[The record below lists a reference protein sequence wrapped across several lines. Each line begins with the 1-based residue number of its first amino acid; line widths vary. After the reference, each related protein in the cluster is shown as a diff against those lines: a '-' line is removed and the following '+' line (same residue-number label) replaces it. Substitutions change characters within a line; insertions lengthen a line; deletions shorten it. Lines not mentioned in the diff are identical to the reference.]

1 MASNSKLRLPTGALW
16 TADAGLYEV
25 IIVTADHG
33 HVAQRVLARSIIA
46 AHNIALRTLQEHG
59 ITDILFV
66 KSVVLIQDESE
77 IA

>member
-1 MASNSKLRLPTGALW
+1 MPDKNKLRLPAGALW

-25 IIVTADHG
+25 ITVTTDSG
-33 HVAQRVLARSIIA
+33 HVEQRVLARSIIA
-46 AHNIALRTLQEHG
+46 AHNIALRVLQERG